1 MMSAQKRKFDATEF
15 GSSGSKIPEI
25 PEAMGI
31 VPIDPDYKPYSIRIW
46 IVKDKKT

>member
-1 MMSAQKRKFDATEF
+1 MLSVTTSLDFQTFMMSAQKRKFDATEF

-31 VPIDPDYKPYSIRIW
+31 VPIDPESLF
-46 IVKDKKT
+46 